1 MTSAPPSVISA
12 QSAVNFPSQ
21 FVIPHSSFRISPPVS
36 YPIAYKGM
44 RIKRKKSDFQGDYQ
58 LCLASKLA
66 FGMERG
72 STEEQVNTLL
82 VQENAIRSYAAT
94 RGFQLLGIITDS
106 GTSASRVRFFDR
118 PKAQEL
124 LAQMQAAQA
133 WHLLVTKTDRAFRDY
148 EDCAVTCRILWE
160 RYGISVHFTD
170 EGLVSSN
177 EKDKMVLQIRV
188 AVAEEENR
196 RRRERQ
202 IEAFGVMRSQ
212 SQRCG
217 HHEPFGWRVDELRK
231 RQTRRGTSSDYL
243 VPDHAEQETLSVMLE
258 LAATGWNTGA
268 IARHLNAAGM
278 KPKGKPRY
286 LKKPAGVAAG
296 VSPAQ
301 APSKGIWYPA
311 TVQSVLEHARH
322 ADGRTCIV
330 DKQGGRLV
338 FSIME
343 PGVAAG
349 VSPATSPATLAAAA

>member
-1 MTSAPPSVISA
+1 MIP
-12 QSAVNFPSQ
+12 FPTRHLSLVTGH
-21 FVIPHSSFRISPPVS
+21 FPARVLPHRLRV
-36 YPIAYKGM
+36 M

-133 WHLLVTKTDRAFRDY
+133 YHLLVTKTDRAFRDY

-212 SQRCG
+212 FQRCG
-217 HHEPFGWRVDELRK
+217 HHEPFGWRIDELRK
-231 RQTRRGTSSDYL
+231 RQTRRGTASDYL
-243 VPDHAEQETLSVMLE
+243 VPDPVEQKTLGVMLE

-286 LKKPAGVAAG
+286 LKKSEAGDQKSVA
-296 VSPAQ
+296 SR
-301 APSKGIWYPA
+301 GIWYPA

-322 ADGRTCIV
+322 QDGRTCIV
-330 DKQGGRLV
+330 DKKDGRLV
-338 FSIME
+338 FTIVNPQSE
-343 PGVAAG
+343 H
-349 VSPATSPATLAAAA
+349 AAAA